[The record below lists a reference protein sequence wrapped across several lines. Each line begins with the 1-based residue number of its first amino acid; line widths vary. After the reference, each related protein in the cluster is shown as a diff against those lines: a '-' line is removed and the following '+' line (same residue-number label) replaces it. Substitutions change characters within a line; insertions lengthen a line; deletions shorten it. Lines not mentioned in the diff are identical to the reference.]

1 MKLKRKHKITSI
13 SLCYEI
19 PLDHPR
25 HQPVISARQWENGY
39 FLLDQGAPRH
49 KTFHRVQSC
58 SCPSPLLCPPLTG
71 TMRGY
76 LQPSS
81 PTCSFSG
88 TKKSPALSWL
98 ANCQGQWQAK
108 VLHSSHKEFQ
118 ATFKQQRVSQVL
130 SHTRK
135 QFSGAELYLLLS
147 SPPQGYFFLFDS
159 KIPHQW
165 EAEKRIQ
172 ANRAVLKQWDYSYQ
186 YTINVRSQETIN
198 S

>member
-1 MKLKRKHKITSI
+1 MDIFCWIRVRRGTKHFT
-13 SLCYEI
+13 
-19 PLDHPR
+19 
-25 HQPVISARQWENGY
+25 GY
-39 FLLDQGAPRH
+39 SPAPA
-49 KTFHRVQSC
+49 
-58 SCPSPLLCPPLTG
+58 PLLCCAPLSQG
-71 TMRGY
+71 QCEGICSHHHQLAPFLVQKN
-76 LQPSS
+76 LQ
-81 PTCSFSG
+81 
-88 TKKSPALSWL
+88 LW